1 LTAIF
6 LKTILVT
13 KFLQSMKEYRFK
25 IILILAFIA
34 LSIYLLYP
42 TFQDYQ
48 NNKTLTAT
56 LETTRDKVQKLNPDL
71 SKDQVEKLVTLVE
84 DSIKIADPSILEARK
99 KRVKLGLDLQ
109 GGMRVVLEVNTG
121 KLLEKIANNPDDVF
135 KKVLA
140 EAQAEALKTDESVV
154 DIVGRK
160 FQERNIRLSR
170 YYGTIRQDDAEIMDE
185 LTKSSEDAVN
195 RAMEIIRNRVD
206 QYGVSEPSISRQG
219 SRRVIVELPGVAKEE
234 EAKQL
239 LQGTALLEFRLV
251 KDAELT
257 YPIMQ
262 RIDDVLAKR
271 NQSGVKDS
279 LGNEIVALDTTKKN
293 SDTTSAADTTKQL
306 SEEEFRAQHPFFTA
320 AVLNPQSPN
329 ADAYVSKDDRNKI
342 EYWLGLPEVQKVIPD
357 NVEFVFSA
365 KPFTS
370 TDGKQIF
377 MMYMVNKAP
386 ELTGGV
392 ITDAQANIDPNTSS
406 PIVNMEMNSEGAT
419 DWARITGANVGK
431 RIAIM
436 LDGVVF
442 TAPNVKGKIPGGR
455 SQIEGS
461 ENMEEAKLLEIVLK
475 AGALPA
481 PVDVIEERI
490 VGPSFGQDS
499 ISSGFSSALIGYIIV
514 GLFMIFY
521 YRQAGTVAALTL
533 VLVILF
539 ILGILAGFSATL
551 TLPGIAGIILTI
563 GMAVDSNVLVFE
575 RIREEMGT
583 VKTMK
588 ASIDSGFA
596 RAYSA
601 IIDSNITTF
610 FTGIILYQF
619 GTGPVQGFALT
630 LMIGIAASLFGAL
643 IITRL
648 VLDVLVSRGVKIS
661 VG

>member
-1 LTAIF
+1 
-6 LKTILVT
+6 
-13 KFLQSMKEYRFK
+13 MKEYRFK
-25 IILILAFIA
+25 IILIFAFIA
-34 LSIYLLYP
+34 LSVYLLYP
-42 TFQDYQ
+42 TFKDYQ
-48 NNKTLTAT
+48 NNKSLTAT
-56 LETTRDKVQKLNPDL
+56 LNSTREKVLKLNPDL
-71 SKDQVEKLVTLVE
+71 SKDQVAKLVTLVE

-99 KRVKLGLDLQ
+99 KRIKLGLDLQ

-140 EAQAEALKTDESVV
+140 EAEAEAQKTDESVV
-154 DIVGRK
+154 DIIGRK

-170 YYGTIRQDDAEIMDE
+170 YYGTIRQDDAEIKSE
-185 LTKSSEDAVN
+185 LKKSAEDAVT

-219 SRRVIVELPGVAKEE
+219 GRRIIVELPGVAKEE

-239 LQGTALLEFRLV
+239 LQGTALLEFRIV

-257 YPIMQ
+257 FPIMQ

-279 LGNEIVALDTTKKN
+279 LGNEIAVLDTTKKI
-293 SDTTSAADTTKQL
+293 SDTTAQADTTKKL
-306 SEEEFRAQHPFFTA
+306 SEEEFRQQHPFFTA

-342 EYWLGLPEVQKVIPD
+342 EYWLNLPEVQKVIPD

-370 TDGKQIF
+370 QDGKQIF
-377 MMYMVNKAP
+377 VMYLVNKTP

-392 ITDAQANIDPNTSS
+392 VTDAQANIDPSTSA
-406 PIVNMEMNSEGAT
+406 PVVNMEMNSEGAT

-490 VGPSFGQDS
+490 VGPSLGQDS
-499 ISSGFSSALIGYIIV
+499 ISSGFSSAMIGYIAV

-521 YRQAGTVAALTL
+521 YRQAGTVSALTL

-551 TLPGIAGIILTI
+551 TLPGIAGIVLTI
-563 GMAVDSNVLVFE
+563 GMAVDANVLIFE
-575 RIREEMGT
+575 RIREEMATG
-583 VKTMK
+583 KTMK
-588 ASIDSGFA
+588 ASIDSGFS

-630 LMIGIAASLFGAL
+630 LMIGIAATLFGAL
-643 IITRL
+643 VISRL
-648 VLDVLVSRGVKIS
+648 VLDILVSRGVKIS

>member
-1 LTAIF
+1 
-6 LKTILVT
+6 
-13 KFLQSMKEYRFK
+13 MKEYRFK
-25 IILILAFIA
+25 IILIFAFIA

-48 NNKTLTAT
+48 NNKSLTAT
-56 LETTRDKVQKLNPDL
+56 LNSTREKIQKLNPDL
-71 SKDQVEKLVTLVE
+71 SKAQVEQMVTLVE

-135 KKVLA
+135 KKVMT

-160 FQERNIRLSR
+160 FKERNIRLSR
-170 YYGTIRQDDAEIMDE
+170 YYGTIRQDDAEIMGE
-185 LTKSSEDAVN
+185 LKKSAEDAVS

-219 SRRVIVELPGVAKEE
+219 SRRIIVELPGVAKEE

-257 YPIMQ
+257 FPIMQ

-279 LGNEIVALDTTKKN
+279 LGNVIAELDTVKKN
-293 SDTTSAADTTKQL
+293 SDTTAASDTTKQL
-306 SEEEFRAQHPFFTA
+306 SEEEFRIQHPFFTA
-320 AVLNPQSPN
+320 AVLNPQSPT

-342 EYWLGLPEVQKVIPD
+342 EYWLSLPEVQKVIPD

-370 TDGKQIF
+370 QDGKQIF
-377 MMYMVNKAP
+377 TMYLVNKTP

-392 ITDAQANIDPNTSS
+392 VTDANANIDPNTSS
-406 PIVNMEMNSEGAT
+406 PIVNMTMNSEGAT
-419 DWARITGANVGK
+419 DWARITGANIGK

-461 ENMEEAKLLEIVLK
+461 ANMEEAKLLEIVLK

-490 VGPSFGQDS
+490 VGPSLGQDS
-499 ISSGFSSALIGYIIV
+499 ISSGFNSALIGYLLV
-514 GLFMIFY
+514 GVFMIFY

-551 TLPGIAGIILTI
+551 TLPGIAGIVLTI
-563 GMAVDSNVLVFE
+563 GMAVDANVLIFE
-575 RIREEMGT
+575 RIREEIATG
-583 VKTMK
+583 KTFK
-588 ASIDSGFA
+588 ASLDSGFS

-610 FTGIILYQF
+610 FTGVILYQF

-643 IITRL
+643 VISRL
-648 VLDVLVSRGVKIS
+648 VLDVLVSRGLKIS

>member
-1 LTAIF
+1 
-6 LKTILVT
+6 
-13 KFLQSMKEYRFK
+13 MKEYRFK

-48 NNKTLTAT
+48 NNKSLTAA
-56 LETTRDKVQKLNPDL
+56 LESTRNKVQKLNPDL
-71 SKDQVEKLVTLVE
+71 SKDQVEKMVTLVE

-121 KLLEKIANNPDDVF
+121 KLLEKIANNPDEVF

-185 LTKSSEDAVN
+185 LSKSAEDAVN

-262 RIDDVLAKR
+262 RIDDVLAQRTK
-271 NQSGVKDS
+271 SGVKDS
-279 LGNEIVALDTTKKN
+279 LSNEVAALDTTKKIT
-293 SDTTSAADTTKQL
+293 DTTSAADTTKQL

-329 ADAYVSKDDRNKI
+329 ADAYVSKDDKNKI
-342 EYWLGLPEVQKVIPD
+342 LYWLGLPEVQKVIPD

-377 MMYMVNKAP
+377 MMYLVNKTP

-392 ITDAQANIDPNTSS
+392 VTDAQANIDPNTSS

-490 VGPSFGQDS
+490 VGPSLGQDS
-499 ISSGFSSALIGYIIV
+499 ISSGFSSALIGYLAV

-521 YRQAGTVAALTL
+521 YRQAGTVAAFTL

-551 TLPGIAGIILTI
+551 TLPGIAGIVLTI
-563 GMAVDSNVLVFE
+563 GMAVDSNVLIFE
-575 RIREEMGT
+575 RIREEMATG
-583 VKTMK
+583 KTMK
-588 ASIDSGFA
+588 ASIDSGFS

-610 FTGIILYQF
+610 FTGVILYQF

-630 LMIGIAASLFGAL
+630 LMIGIATSLFGAL
-643 IITRL
+643 IISRL

>member
-1 LTAIF
+1 
-6 LKTILVT
+6 
-13 KFLQSMKEYRFK
+13 MKEYRFK
-25 IILILAFIA
+25 IILILAFTA

-48 NNKTLTAT
+48 NNKSLTAT
-56 LETTRDKVQKLNPDL
+56 LEATRDKVQKLNPDL

-84 DSIKIADPSILEARK
+84 DSIKIADPSILDARK

-140 EAQAEALKTDESVV
+140 EAQKEALKTDESVV
-154 DIVGRK
+154 DILGRK
-160 FQERNIRLSR
+160 FLERNIRLSR

-219 SRRVIVELPGVAKEE
+219 SRRIIVELPGVAKEE

-271 NQSGVKDS
+271 TESGVKDS
-279 LGNEIVALDTTKKN
+279 LGNDVASLDTTTKKT
-293 SDTTSAADTTKQL
+293 DTTSLTDSTSQL
-306 SEEEFRAQHPFFTA
+306 SEDEQRAKFQVEHPFFTA
-320 AVLNPQSPN
+320 AVLNPQSPF

-370 TDGKQIF
+370 EDGKQIF
-377 MMYMVNKAP
+377 VMYMVNKTP

-392 ITDAQANIDPNTSS
+392 VTDAQATIDQTTST

-461 ENMEEAKLLEIVLK
+461 ESMEEAKLLEIVLK

-490 VGPSFGQDS
+490 VGPSLGQDS
-499 ISSGFSSALIGYIIV
+499 ISSGFSSAMIGYILV
-514 GLFMIFY
+514 GLFMIIY
-521 YRQAGTVAALTL
+521 YRQAGTISALTL

-539 ILGILAGFSATL
+539 ILGILAGFGATL
-551 TLPGIAGIILTI
+551 TLPGIAGIVLTI
-563 GMAVDSNVLVFE
+563 GMAVDANVLIFE
-575 RIREEMGT
+575 RIREEMATG
-583 VKTMK
+583 KTMK
-588 ASIDSGFA
+588 ASIDSGFS

-619 GTGPVQGFALT
+619 GTGPIQGFALT
-630 LMIGIAASLFGAL
+630 LMIGIAATLFGAL
-643 IITRL
+643 VISRL

>member
-1 LTAIF
+1 
-6 LKTILVT
+6 
-13 KFLQSMKEYRFK
+13 MKEYRFK
-25 IILILAFIA
+25 IILILAFTA

-48 NNKTLTAT
+48 NNQSLTAT
-56 LETTRDKVQKLNPDL
+56 LEATRDKVQKLNPDL

-84 DSIKIADPSILEARK
+84 DSIKIADPSILDARK

-140 EAQAEALKTDESVV
+140 EAQKEALKTDESVV
-154 DIVGRK
+154 DILGRK
-160 FQERNIRLSR
+160 FLERNIRLSR

-219 SRRVIVELPGVAKEE
+219 SRRIIVELPGVAKEE

-271 NQSGVKDS
+271 TESGVKDS
-279 LGNEIVALDTTKKN
+279 LGNDVASLDTTTKKT
-293 SDTTSAADTTKQL
+293 DTTSLTDSTSQL
-306 SEEEFRAQHPFFTA
+306 SEDEQRAKFQVEHPFFTA
-320 AVLNPQSPN
+320 AVLNPQSPF

-370 TDGKQIF
+370 EDGKQIF
-377 MMYMVNKAP
+377 VMYMVNKTP

-392 ITDAQANIDPNTSS
+392 VTDAQATIDQTTST

-461 ENMEEAKLLEIVLK
+461 ESMEEAKLLEIVLK

-490 VGPSFGQDS
+490 VGPSLGQDS
-499 ISSGFSSALIGYIIV
+499 ISSGFSSAMIGYILV
-514 GLFMIFY
+514 GLFMIIY
-521 YRQAGTVAALTL
+521 YRQAGTISALTL

-539 ILGILAGFSATL
+539 ILGILAGFGATL
-551 TLPGIAGIILTI
+551 TLPGIAGIVLTI
-563 GMAVDSNVLVFE
+563 GMAVDANVLIFE
-575 RIREEMGT
+575 RIREEMATG
-583 VKTMK
+583 KTMK
-588 ASIDSGFA
+588 ASIDSGFS

-619 GTGPVQGFALT
+619 GTGPIQGFALT
-630 LMIGIAASLFGAL
+630 LMIGIAATLFGAL
-643 IITRL
+643 VISRL

>member
-1 LTAIF
+1 
-6 LKTILVT
+6 
-13 KFLQSMKEYRFK
+13 MKEYRFK
-25 IILILAFIA
+25 IILILAFTA

-48 NNKTLTAT
+48 NNKSLTAT
-56 LETTRDKVQKLNPDL
+56 LEATRDKVQKLNPDL

-84 DSIKIADPSILEARK
+84 DSVKIADPSILDARK

-140 EAQAEALKTDESVV
+140 EAQKEALKTDESVV
-154 DIVGRK
+154 DILGRK
-160 FQERNIRLSR
+160 FLERNIRLSR

-219 SRRVIVELPGVAKEE
+219 SRRIIVELPGVAKEE

-271 NQSGVKDS
+271 TESGVKDS
-279 LGNEIVALDTTKKN
+279 LGNDVASLDTTTKKT
-293 SDTTSAADTTKQL
+293 DTTSLTDSTSQL
-306 SEEEFRAQHPFFTA
+306 SEDEQRAKFQVEHPFFTA
-320 AVLNPQSPN
+320 AVLNPQSPF

-370 TDGKQIF
+370 EDGKQIF
-377 MMYMVNKAP
+377 VMYMVNKTP

-392 ITDAQANIDPNTSS
+392 VTDAQATIDQTTST

-461 ENMEEAKLLEIVLK
+461 ESMEEAKLLEIVLK

-490 VGPSFGQDS
+490 VGPSLGQDS
-499 ISSGFSSALIGYIIV
+499 ISSGFSSAMIGYILV
-514 GLFMIFY
+514 GLFMIIY
-521 YRQAGTVAALTL
+521 YRQAGTISALTL

-539 ILGILAGFSATL
+539 ILGILAGFGATL
-551 TLPGIAGIILTI
+551 TLPGIAGIVLTI
-563 GMAVDSNVLVFE
+563 GMAVDANVLIFE
-575 RIREEMGT
+575 RIREEMATG
-583 VKTMK
+583 KTMK
-588 ASIDSGFA
+588 ASIDSGFS

-619 GTGPVQGFALT
+619 GTGPIQGFALT
-630 LMIGIAASLFGAL
+630 LMIGIAATLFGAL
-643 IITRL
+643 VISRL

>member
-1 LTAIF
+1 
-6 LKTILVT
+6 
-13 KFLQSMKEYRFK
+13 MKEYRFK
-25 IILILAFIA
+25 IILILAFTA

-48 NNKTLTAT
+48 NNKSLTAT
-56 LETTRDKVQKLNPDL
+56 LEATRDKVQKLNPDL

-84 DSIKIADPSILEARK
+84 DSIKIADPSILDARK

-140 EAQAEALKTDESVV
+140 EAQKEALKTDESVV
-154 DIVGRK
+154 DILGRK
-160 FQERNIRLSR
+160 FLERNIRLSR

-219 SRRVIVELPGVAKEE
+219 SRRIIVELPGVAKEE

-271 NQSGVKDS
+271 TESGVKDS
-279 LGNEIVALDTTKKN
+279 LGNDVASLDTTTKKT
-293 SDTTSAADTTKQL
+293 DTTSLTDSTSQL
-306 SEEEFRAQHPFFTA
+306 SEDEQRAKFQVEHPFFTA
-320 AVLNPQSPN
+320 AVLNPQSPF

-370 TDGKQIF
+370 EDGKQIF
-377 MMYMVNKAP
+377 VMYMVNKSP

-392 ITDAQANIDPNTSS
+392 VTDAQATIDQTTST

-461 ENMEEAKLLEIVLK
+461 ESMEEAKLLEIVLK

-490 VGPSFGQDS
+490 VGPSLGQDS
-499 ISSGFSSALIGYIIV
+499 ISSGFSSAMIGYILV
-514 GLFMIFY
+514 GLFMIIY
-521 YRQAGTVAALTL
+521 YRQAGTISALTL

-539 ILGILAGFSATL
+539 ILGILAGFGATL
-551 TLPGIAGIILTI
+551 TLPGIAGIVLTI
-563 GMAVDSNVLVFE
+563 GMAVDANVLIFE
-575 RIREEMGT
+575 RIREEMATG
-583 VKTMK
+583 KTMK
-588 ASIDSGFA
+588 ASIDSGFS

-619 GTGPVQGFALT
+619 GTGPIQGFALT
-630 LMIGIAASLFGAL
+630 LMIGIAATLFGAL
-643 IITRL
+643 VISRL